1 MKNKNVIIAQQKD
14 FISKMKAAAQNFIAS
29 TDKSEIETILLSGS
43 VARGDYFPRQDEKGG
58 YVGMIDLIVMK
69 KKGSSATAEKI
80 FGPNQEPAIPYHCIK
95 SGDLW
100 FAIWFTDFISA
111 DDFVHFEEARKFS
124 ILEAEI
130 LYDKT
135 KMYEAELKKINQIKT
150 EECEKK
156 LSDNIG
162 YIHYLLSDYK
172 KDRWER
178 RAALLQL
185 NENLNTAIRIG
196 VCALYY
202 KNNSYAP
209 AEDRQLYYS
218 LTLENL
224 PENYESVITELK
236 NQNVTSLEDY
246 KRREDLFRSTLLDF
260 IMTAFH
266 R

>member
-1 MKNKNVIIAQQKD
+1 MKNKNEIIAQQKD
-14 FISKMKAAAQNFIAS
+14 FISEMKAAAQNFIAS

-100 FAIWFTDFISA
+100 FEIWFTDFISA

-130 LYDKT
+130 LYDKN
-135 KMYEAELKKINQIKT
+135 KLYEAELKKINQIKT
-150 EECEKK
+150 EECGKK
-156 LSDNIG
+156 LQDNIG

-178 RAALLQL
+178 RGALLQL
-185 NENLNTAIRIG
+185 NENLNTAIRIA

-246 KRREDLFRSTLLDF
+246 KRREDLFKRSLLEF
-260 IMTAFH
+260 IN
-266 R
+266 